1 MSGWLTLVIFLPLV
15 GIPVLLLWRGA
26 TDNQARTVALVV
38 AVADLL
44 VALGVLGAFDPSA
57 AGYQLVER
65 VEWVASAGLSYLVG
79 VDGFSIWLV
88 VLTAFITPLAI
99 LSSWRVEHR
108 VRLFMAMTLLLETAI
123 LGSFLAL
130 DLLLFFVFFEMLL
143 VPMFLVIG
151 VWGSNRRVYASVKFF
166 LYTMAGSAF
175 LLLGI
180 VFLWFQTVDQLGSPS
195 FDLRQMEKLSLATT
209 TQRWLFV
216 AFFIAFAVKV
226 PIFPVHTWL
235 PDAHTEAPTNG
246 SIVLAAL
253 LLKAGPYGMLRFS
266 LDLFPE
272 ASRSFGD
279 AIAVLAVIGI
289 IYGAVVAMMQTDI
302 KRLVAYSS
310 VSHMGFVILGIFTFT
325 VEGTSGA
332 VMQMVNHGLSTGLLF
347 FVVGMLY
354 ERTHTREIGEMGG
367 LAKVT
372 PWIAAAFLV
381 ATLSSIGLPGLNNF
395 IGEFLV
401 ILGSF
406 GADRVLGAI
415 AVTGVV
421 LSAIYMLWAYQRA
434 FQGPE
439 PEPDGRHSL
448 TDMVPREIAAVVP
461 VVAAMLVLGV
471 SPNLAL
477 DRINPAS
484 EGVVAWVNSVEIDQS
499 GLPGGLRTEIG
510 PQSSQATASA
520 QRSP

>member
-1 MSGWLTLVIFLPLV
+1 MSAWLTLVIFLPLV

-26 TDNQARTVALVV
+26 TDTQARAVALVV

-44 VALGVLGAFDPSA
+44 VALGVLGAFDPSV
-57 AGYQLVER
+57 AGYQLVEQ
-65 VEWVASAGLSYLVG
+65 VEWVSSAGLSYLVG

-88 VLTAFITPLAI
+88 VLTAFMTPLAI

-143 VPMFLVIG
+143 LPMFLVIG
-151 VWGSNRRVYASVKFF
+151 VWGSERRVYASVKFF
-166 LYTMAGSAF
+166 LFTMAGSAF

-180 VFLWFQTVDQLGSPS
+180 VFLWFQTADQLGSPS
-195 FDLRQMEKLSLATT
+195 FDIRQMEQLSLATS

-216 AFFIAFAVKV
+216 AFFVAFAVKV
-226 PIFPVHTWL
+226 PIFPLHTWL

-246 SIVLAAL
+246 SIILAAL
-253 LLKAGPYGMLRFS
+253 LLKAGPYGMLRFN

-279 AIAVLAVIGI
+279 AIALLAVIGI
-289 IYGAVVAMMQTDI
+289 VYGAVVAMMQTDI

-354 ERTHTREIGEMGG
+354 ERTHTRDIAEMGG

-395 IGEFLV
+395 VGEFLV

-406 GADRVLGAI
+406 GADRGLGAL
-415 AVTGVV
+415 AVSGVV
-421 LSAIYMLWAYQRA
+421 LSAIYMLWAYQRT

-439 PEPDGRHSL
+439 PEPQRRRGL
-448 TDMVPREIAAVVP
+448 IDMVPREIAAVVP

-471 SPNLAL
+471 APNLAL

-484 EGVVAWVNSVEIDQS
+484 EGVVAWVTSVEIDQS
-499 GLPGGLRTEIG
+499 GLPGGLRAELEPG
-510 PQSSQATASA
+510 SA
-520 QRSP
+520 VRAVGSP